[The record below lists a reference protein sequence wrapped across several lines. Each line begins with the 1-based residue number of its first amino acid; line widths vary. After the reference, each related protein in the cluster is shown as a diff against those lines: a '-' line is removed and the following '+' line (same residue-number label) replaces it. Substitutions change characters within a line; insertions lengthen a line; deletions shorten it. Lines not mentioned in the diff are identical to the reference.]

1 MRDQSNAIRE
11 QVSFKQREDHIRQT
25 WMFLCKHYKLNK
37 SDLVKF
43 LIKKEEYFLR
53 KPEGVLSGIVH
64 DWMWNELKSP
74 SGPMSHCISTR
85 ATGLTWALPARDL
98 PVPDEWNGY
107 STTGSDGTQ
116 DPVLLPAVIQWTTR
130 PEPWYGTFKAR
141 SEIRSPRKRSFP
153 MRKQW
158 SIMQ

>member
-11 QVSFKQREDHIRQT
+11 QVSFKKREDHIRQT

-64 DWMWNELKSP
+64 DCDVTPFIGPGSTSFPNRFHSDHALW
-74 SGPMSHCISTR
+74 SGWSQTFK
-85 ATGLTWALPARDL
+85 TGLL
-98 PVPDEWNGY
+98 
-107 STTGSDGTQ
+107 S
-116 DPVLLPAVIQWTTR
+116 
-130 PEPWYGTFKAR
+130 R
-141 SEIRSPRKRSFP
+141 SQQRGGNTPLFYVCKPFSSNRSPQRFINSIRSSRNCALSYA
-153 MRKQW
+153 
-158 SIMQ
+158 

>member
-43 LIKKEEYFLR
+43 LIKKEGYFLR
-53 KPEGVLSGIVH
+53 RPEGVLSGIVH
-64 DWMWNELKSP
+64 DWMWNGNQSP

-85 ATGLTWALPARDL
+85 ATGLSGALPAWDL
-98 PVPDEWNGY
+98 PVAYEWNGH
-107 STTGSDGTQ
+107 SATESNGTQ
-116 DPVLLPAVIQWTTR
+116 DSLLLPAAIQWIVR
-130 PEPWYGTFKAR
+130 PEPWFGIFRTR
-141 SEIRSPRKRSFP
+141 SEIRSPGKESFPLRKR
-153 MRKQW
+153 W
-158 SIMQ
+158 LIMQ